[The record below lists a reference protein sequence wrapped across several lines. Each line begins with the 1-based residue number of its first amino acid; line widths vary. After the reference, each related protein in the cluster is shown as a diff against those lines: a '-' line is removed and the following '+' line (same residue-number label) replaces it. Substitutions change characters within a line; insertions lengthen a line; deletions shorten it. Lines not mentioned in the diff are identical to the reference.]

1 MRPEAPPFVR
11 RSRVP
16 PGALLVVAVAS
27 AAAWSVAET
36 RIARRAPVEAA
47 VAARAAAAEARM
59 SAAAA
64 FLAEAKEAAGVPRPE
79 GVLDREAGLV
89 GAELTPL
96 VTTLGSLEA
105 KRLSVSPRWAGELT
119 RRLHRAGVGNG
130 DVVAASFSGSF
141 PGLDLAVA
149 AACVELHAK
158 LVAVSSVTASTWGAT
173 EPGFTWP
180 EMEARLVASGL
191 VPRASVA
198 VSAGGDDDDATDLE
212 PEARALARRLAAA
225 SAAALGAELLAPA
238 SLEESIQRRL
248 ELYARHGGRRPP
260 ALYVNCGGNQASLG
274 RSSSFLRLKNGFL
287 RGMPFDVGVDRG
299 VMARFAA
306 RGVPLLHLLN
316 VRDLALRWGVSA
328 AAEPAPNRS

>member
-1 MRPEAPPFVR
+1 MRPDAPPLLR

-16 PGALLVVAVAS
+16 SWALLAAALAVAG
-27 AAAWSVAET
+27 AWSLAEP
-36 RIARRAPVEAA
+36 RIARHAPAETGIAT
-47 VAARAAAAEARM
+47 RAAAAEARM
-59 SAAAA
+59 ARAAA
-64 FLAEAKEAAGVPRPE
+64 FLAQAKRAAGIPRPE

-105 KRLSVSPRWAGELT
+105 KRLSVSPRWAGELV

-141 PGLDLAVA
+141 PGLDLAVVS
-149 AACVELHAK
+149 ACAELGAR

-180 EMEARLVASGL
+180 EMEARLVRTGL
-191 VPRASVA
+191 VPRASAA
-198 VSAGGDDDDATDLE
+198 VSAGGDDDAASDLE
-212 PEARALARRLAAA
+212 PEARALAARIATD
-225 SAAALGAELLAPA
+225 SAAALGADLLAP
-238 SLEESIQRRL
+238 SNLEDSIARRL
-248 ELYARHGGRRPP
+248 DLYARHAAGRPL

-274 RSSSFLRLKNGFL
+274 RSNAFLRLRTGFL
-287 RGMPFDVGVDRG
+287 RGMPFEVGEERG
-299 VMARFAA
+299 VMARLAA

-316 VRDLALRWGVSA
+316 VRDLALRWGVGVQ
-328 AAEPAPNRS
+328 